1 MRRSSE
7 LECIKKESELSLRFF
22 LANTHDL
29 EDAILD
35 VTSVNTN
42 RATADFITI
51 ADNVIGVGQSI
62 AGILVES
69 IQPFRL
75 WRGEGVVNRS
85 PSAVSKSNVTFG
97 LGLSG
102 RLEERCVDNPGKC
115 PRIRI
120 DQVAA
125 LTDLKAGSAKQ
136 LARCGGLTSSEEN
149 AVTGLGASGL
159 GEASALSFG
168 NVLCNRA
175 AKGAFFIKSDVSQA
189 LGATRLGP
197 FLPLI
202 KGTTRLRTATG
213 HDDSTDVGCLEDS
226 ERRVLEVVGQVNKL
240 ISETKIRLI
249 RAVLFHRVLVRHA
262 RNRGLEIVTDEG
274 PDILQDLFCNGDDV
288 VLVDEAH
295 LNIKLGELRLTIRTE
310 VFVTIAACNL
320 EVAFHSGNHQH
331 LLEKLRRLR

>member
-7 LECIKKESELSLRFF
+7 LECIKKESELGLRFF
-22 LANTHDL
+22 LTNTHDL

-35 VTSVNTN
+35 ITSVNTD
-42 RATADFITI
+42 RTTADFIAI

-62 AGILVES
+62 SGILVES

-75 WRGEGVVNRS
+75 WRGEGVVDS
-85 PSAVSKSNVTFG
+85 GPSAVSKSNVTFG
-97 LGLSG
+97 LGISG
-102 RLEERCVDNPGKC
+102 RLEERSVNNPGKR
-115 PRIRI
+115 PRVRI

-125 LTDLKAGSAKQ
+125 LTDLEAGGAKQ
-136 LARCGGLTSSEEN
+136 LTRSGGLTSSEEN
-149 AVTGLGASGL
+149 TVTRLGASCL

-175 AKGAFFIKSDVSQA
+175 AKGAFFIKSDVSKS
-189 LGATRLGP
+189 LGAARLGP

-202 KGTTRLRTATG
+202 KGTARLRTATG
-213 HDDSTDVGCLEDS
+213 HDDGTDVRCLEDS

-249 RAVLFHRVLVRHA
+249 RAVLFHRILVRHA
-262 RNRGLEIVTDEG
+262 RNRGLEIVTNEG

-288 VLVDEAH
+288 ILIDEAH

>member
-1 MRRSSE
+1 MV
-7 LECIKKESELSLRFF
+7 
-22 LANTHDL
+22 D
-29 EDAILD
+29 
-35 VTSVNTN
+35 
-42 RATADFITI
+42 
-51 ADNVIGVGQSI
+51 
-62 AGILVES
+62 
-69 IQPFRL
+69 
-75 WRGEGVVNRS
+75 RS

-97 LGLSG
+97 LGISG
-102 RLEERCVDNPGKC
+102 RFEERSVNNPGKR
-115 PRIRI
+115 PRIRV

-125 LTDLKAGSAKQ
+125 LTDLKASSTEQ
-136 LARCGGLTSSEEN
+136 LTRSGGLTSGKED
-149 AVTGLGASGL
+149 AIARLGSSGL

-168 NVLCNRA
+168 NVLCNRTA
-175 AKGAFFIKSDVSQA
+175 EGAFLIKSDVSKS
-189 LGATRLGP
+189 LGPTRLGP

-202 KGTTRLRTATG
+202 KGTARLRTATG

-226 ERRVLEVVGQVNKL
+226 ERRVLEVISQVNKL

-262 RNRGLEIVTDEG
+262 RNRGLEIVTNEG

-288 VLVDEAH
+288 ILIDEAH